1 MSQALPNVSERFLKV
16 AYSTNLRLND
26 RILMKSNMFIN
37 KLASGLTLLSLVHG
51 GALLAQPAPENENKA
66 TPVTRIE
73 APEGFEVELIYSI
86 PGGEQGSWVN
96 LGVDG
101 KGRIIASDQ
110 YGGLYQFEAPAEGQ
124 LLDPASIKKIPVDI
138 RAVNGMLWAFDALYV
153 AVNDYERKI
162 ASGLYRITD
171 STGDGE
177 LDHLEQLRELKA
189 SGDHGVHAL
198 LLAPDSQSIYLITG
212 NNTDPTE
219 VDASRVPMTWGEDLL
234 APRMPD
240 GRGHNRGRLA
250 PGGIIYKI
258 SPDGQEWEI
267 VSSGYR
273 NIFDGAFNKDGELF
287 TYDADM
293 EYDFN
298 TSWYRPTRVNH
309 VTSGSMYGWRNGAG
323 KYPEFYQDNL
333 PPVINI
339 GPGSPTGV
347 TYGYGA
353 KFPAKYQDALYIL
366 DWSWG
371 KIYAVHL
378 KPEGSSYTAE
388 KETFITG
395 APLPVTDAI
404 IHPKDGAMYFAIG
417 GRRVQSGLYRVT
429 YTGCDPVKPSEH
441 RDALPSLFD
450 LRKQLED
457 LHRPQPGAVEKAWGY
472 LDHSDRFVRWAA
484 YIAVQHQPLDEWAGR
499 ALTESDPGK
508 RVVAIL
514 ALAKATGVDPDH
526 RKPDDAE
533 VDPKWRNRML
543 RSLAQVDWDALNHEE
558 QLTLVRAYQIV
569 LNRFGSPGRK
579 LQDRIIAQLDSNFPA
594 ASFDL
599 NWLMI
604 ETLSYLQAPSVAA
617 KGMALIAEAPTQEE
631 QIEYARSLRILKAG
645 WTRELR
651 EEYFEWLL
659 KATNYRG
666 GASFSKFIEFI
677 RNDAVAS
684 LSEAEQEDLKEI
696 LEKKPVLKSP
706 YELMAEAMAG
716 RSYVKDWSLDELTA
730 AAETGM
736 TGRSYT
742 NGRKMFA
749 AGGCFACHRFGA
761 EGGMTGPDLTG
772 AGGRYSARDFLDQI
786 INPSKTIN
794 EQFVPVVATM
804 LDGTTYTGVVVNLN
818 NNSVT
823 LNTDMFDPNQRVGV
837 DRRNVKSLEPSTVS
851 PMPPG
856 LLNLMKEEEV
866 LDLMA
871 YVLSGGNSNNP
882 MFQ

>member
-1 MSQALPNVSERFLKV
+1 MKSSERNRSLTCWV
-16 AYSTNLRLND
+16 A
-26 RILMKSNMFIN
+26 MAGCFAAGM
-37 KLASGLTLLSLVHG
+37 AWG
-51 GALLAQPAPENENKA
+51 QPADDNENKA
-66 TPVTRIE
+66 TPVTRIQ
-73 APEGFEVELIYSI
+73 APEGFEVELLYST
-86 PGGEQGSWVN
+86 PSSEQGSWVN

-101 KGRIIASDQ
+101 QGRIIASDQ
-110 YGGLYQFEAPAEGQ
+110 FGGLYQFDPPPAGQ
-124 LLDPASIKKIPVDI
+124 PLDPAAVKKVPVDI

-153 AVNDYERKI
+153 GVNDYERKI
-162 ASGLYRITD
+162 DSGLYKITD
-171 STGDGE
+171 SDGDEE
-177 LDHLEQLRELKA
+177 LDHVEKLRAMKA
-189 SGDHGVHAL
+189 SGDHGVHAVL
-198 LLAPDSQSIYLITG
+198 LGPDKKSLYLITG

-219 VDASRVPMTWGEDLL
+219 VNESRVPMTWGEDHL

-240 GRGHNRGRLA
+240 GRGHNRDRLA
-250 PGGIIYKI
+250 PGGIIYKV
-258 SPDGQEWEI
+258 SPDGQHWEI

-273 NIFDGAFNKDGELF
+273 NIFDGGFNKDGELF

-309 VTSGSMYGWRNGAG
+309 VTSGSMYGWRNGTG
-323 KYPEFYQDNL
+323 KFPEFYPDNL

-347 TYGYGA
+347 TFGYGA
-353 KFPAKYQDALYIL
+353 RFPAKYQDALYIL

-388 KETFITG
+388 KETFLTG

-429 YTGCDPVKPSEH
+429 YTGCDPVAPSQH

-450 LRKQLED
+450 LRKQLEE
-457 LHRPQPGAVEKAWGY
+457 LHRPHPEAIEKAWGY

-484 YIAVQHQPLDEWAGR
+484 YIAIQHQPVDDWSMK
-499 ALTESDPGK
+499 ALREPDAGK
-508 RVVAIL
+508 RVTALL

-526 RKPDDAE
+526 RSEDDAE
-533 VDPKWRNRML
+533 VNPQWRNRML
-543 RSLAQVDWDALNHEE
+543 RSAASLNWADLSHDER
-558 QLTLVRAYQIV
+558 LTLVRFYEITM
-569 LNRFGSPGRK
+569 NRMGDPGPRLK
-579 LQDRIIAQLDSNFPA
+579 QRIIAQLDPQFPA
-594 ASFDL
+594 DSFDL
-599 NWLMI
+599 NWMLC
-604 ETLSYLQAPSVAA
+604 ETISYLQAPSAAA
-617 KGMALIAEAPTQEE
+617 KGMALINSAPTQEE

-645 WTRELR
+645 WTPELR
-651 EEYFEWLL
+651 EDYFEWFL
-659 KATNYRG
+659 KAYNYRG

-684 LSEAEQEDLKEI
+684 LSDDEKEQLKDI
-696 LEKKPVLKSP
+696 LEKQPERKSP

-716 RSYVKDWSLDELTA
+716 REYVKNWSLDELA
-730 AAETGM
+730 SAAETGLK
-736 TGRSYT
+736 GRDFS

-749 AGGCFACHRFGA
+749 AGGCFACHRFGS

-786 INPSKTIN
+786 INPSKSIN
-794 EQFVPVVATM
+794 EQFVPVVAEM
-804 LDGTTYTGVVVNLN
+804 MDGTVHTGVVVNLN
-818 NNSVT
+818 NTTVV

-837 DRRNVKSLEPSTVS
+837 DRRKVKSLEPSKVS

-866 LDLMA
+866 LDLVA
-871 YVLSGGNSNNP
+871 YVLSGGNPEDSV
-882 MFQ
+882 FD